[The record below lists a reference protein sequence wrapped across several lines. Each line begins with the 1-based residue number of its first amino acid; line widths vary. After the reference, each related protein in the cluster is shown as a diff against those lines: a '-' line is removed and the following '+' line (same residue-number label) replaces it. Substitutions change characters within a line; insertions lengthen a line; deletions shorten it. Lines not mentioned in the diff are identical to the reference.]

1 MTRRKIVAISGSGR
15 TGSTLLS
22 LLLSQHRSILNLG
35 QLRDLW
41 SAWSVDAPCTCGHRL
56 SGCPVYSVVIP
67 EAFGGNPAEGLHEMR
82 RSMKVF
88 FRDAA
93 DVRDWGATGAVERLA
108 ARHAGY
114 IARLNSVLDALQRVT
129 GVNDF
134 VDASK
139 SPEMALALG
148 LTAGTDLRVLN
159 LVRDPRAIAV
169 SWRKRRGQALA
180 GWEFS
185 RVWAKRQQALS
196 RWAKG
201 LGDRF
206 IEVRYEEFATDARA
220 TIERIQSWAG
230 LASTAGIF
238 ESQDRAVISW
248 SQQHLY
254 PPANERI
261 LAERAAI
268 VTIAPAEEWRD
279 RRYWFQHTLALLAT
293 HPEGMRYAR
302 AVRPSRRHTG
312 DRT

>member
-41 SAWSVDAPCTCGHRL
+41 SAWSIDAPCTCGHPL
-56 SGCPVYSVVIP
+56 SRCPVYSVVIP
-67 EAFGGNPAEGLHEMR
+67 EAFGTNPTEGVHEMR
-82 RSMKVF
+82 RSMKTF

-93 DVRDWGATGAVERLA
+93 DVPDWSAIDAVGRLA
-108 ARHAGY
+108 ARHAGF
-114 IARLNSVLDALQRVT
+114 IARLNSVLDALHRVT
-129 GVNDF
+129 GASDF

-148 LTAGTDLRVLN
+148 LTDGTDLRVLN

-196 RWAKG
+196 RWSKG
-201 LGDRF
+201 LGERF
-206 IEVRYEEFATDARA
+206 IEVRYEAFAADARA
-220 TIERIQSWAG
+220 TVERIEAWAG
-230 LASTAGIF
+230 LASSAGTF
-238 ESQDRAVISW
+238 ETKDRAAISW
-248 SQQHLY
+248 SHQHLY

-279 RRYWFQHTLALLAT
+279 RRYWFQHVLALLAT
-293 HPEGMRYAR
+293 HPEGMRYTRNAD
-302 AVRPSRRHTG
+302 AG

>member
-41 SAWSVDAPCTCGHRL
+41 GAWSIDAPCTCGHPL
-56 SGCPVYSVVIP
+56 SRCPVYSVVIP
-67 EAFGGNPAEGLHEMR
+67 ETFGTSPAEGVHEMR
-82 RSMKVF
+82 RSLKEF

-93 DVRDWGATGAVERLA
+93 DVRDWSSTDAVGRLA
-108 ARHAGY
+108 TRHAGF
-114 IARLNSVLDALQRVT
+114 IARLDSVLDALQRVT
-129 GVNDF
+129 GASDF

-148 LTAGTDLRVLN
+148 LTDGTDLRVLN

-196 RWAKG
+196 RWSKA
-201 LGDRF
+201 LGERF
-206 IEVRYEEFATDARA
+206 IEVRYEAFAADARA
-220 TIERIQSWAG
+220 TVERIEAWAG
-230 LASTAGIF
+230 LASSAGTF
-238 ESQDRAVISW
+238 ETKDRAAISW
-248 SQQHLY
+248 SHQHLY

-279 RRYWFQHTLALLAT
+279 RRYWFQHVLALLAT
-293 HPEGMRYAR
+293 HPEGMRYTRNAD
-302 AVRPSRRHTG
+302 AG